1 MFTGIICEDYDLNKD
16 GKLSKEETRK
26 IEKEA
31 FVNLQNFDFY
41 SYIFINGTQ
50 IPIKYR
56 DFQVELMED
65 KVVYYFK
72 IPFNLQKKPKLTIQ
86 FTNYD
91 PTIFTDLLLVDDP
104 VVMLPSGYSYTM
116 SYQPYEVLHEIEF
129 PNMVKLEVAKK

>member
-1 MFTGIICEDYDLNKD
+1 MFTSIICEDYDLNKD
-16 GKLSKEETRK
+16 GKLSKEEANK

-31 FVNLQNFDFY
+31 FNNLQNFNFY
-41 SYIFINGTQ
+41 TYIFVDGAQ

-56 DFQVELMED
+56 DFQVELLDD

-72 IPFNLQKKPKLTIQ
+72 IPFKLPKNSKITLQ

-116 SYQPYEVLHEIEF
+116 SSQAYEVLHEIEF
-129 PNMVKLEVAKK
+129 PKMVKLELVKE